1 MLWTWLGIW
10 YRAIVTK
17 VLLNGVMAVRQ
28 PPGNRGA
35 RIDRSGSTAAGRSAD
50 AVRALRFG
58 SYPCDDTTGYAT
70 RHKRHGSSIPRGI
83 KHNAPLP
90 RSKPRGHSSKGCGT
104 MCAVVNCDEFENDD
118 LMETLANFKTNLLVC
133 TGIPWMRHTSTPG
146 LGAARYPTA
155 ARCPKRSH
163 RILPRVYALGHE
175 HGSRTLPC
183 ATQRDHAFR

>member
-35 RIDRSGSTAAGRSAD
+35 RIDRSSSTAAGRSAD

-70 RHKRHGSSIPRGI
+70 RHKRHGLSIPRGI

-118 LMETLANFKTNLLVC
+118 LKETLANLKTNLLVC
-133 TGIPWMRHTSTPG
+133 TGIPCGTLARLGSVRHGIPRRHGAPSAPIAYFLVYTHSATSM
-146 LGAARYPTA
+146 
-155 ARCPKRSH
+155 
-163 RILPRVYALGHE
+163 ALE
-175 HGSRTLPC
+175 PC
-183 ATQRDHAFR
+183 HALRNETMLLDS